1 MALPILNTP
10 SYEVE
15 LPLSKKTITY
25 RPFLV
30 KEEKVLLMA
39 LESQDQKQIM
49 RAMHDIISTCTFG
62 KIDGKD
68 LPVAELEFLFLK
80 LRSKAVGER
89 SHIGLKC
96 TECETSNELDV
107 DLESIEI
114 DVNDLPALKIMLTD
128 QVGVLMKYPSS
139 ELVMKSIDSKKTDT
153 ENTYSIIMSCIDK
166 IFDTENVYDVATQTK
181 QELMDFIESLNK
193 VQFEKIKDFF
203 SGLPKLK
210 KDVDF
215 KCTGCGHH
223 NKVTLEGLES
233 FFG

>member
-10 SYEVE
+10 TYEVE
-15 LPLSKKTITY
+15 LPLSKKTVKY

-68 LPVAELEFLFLK
+68 LPVAELEYLFLK
-80 LRSKAVGER
+80 LRSKAVGEK

-96 TECETSNELDV
+96 THCETSNELDV

-114 DVNDLPALKIMLTD
+114 DTNNLPQLKIMLTD

-139 ELVMKSIDSKKTDT
+139 ESVMKSIDTKKTDT
-153 ENTYSIIMSCIDK
+153 ENTYAIIMSCIDK

-181 QELMDFIESLNK
+181 QELTDFIESLNK

-210 KDVDF
+210 KEVTF
-215 KCTGCGHH
+215 KCTSCGKD
-223 NKVTLEGLES
+223 NDVTLEGLES

>member
-10 SYEVE
+10 TYEVE

-62 KIDGKD
+62 KVDGKD
-68 LPVAELEFLFLK
+68 LPVAELEYLFLK
-80 LRSKAVGER
+80 LRSKAVGEK

-96 TECETSNELDV
+96 TSCKTSNELDI

-114 DVNDLPALKIMLTD
+114 DMSSLPESKIMLTD
-128 QVGVLMKYPSS
+128 QVGVMMKYPNSDV
-139 ELVMKSIDSKKTDT
+139 VMRSIDPKKSDT
-153 ENTYSIIMSCIDK
+153 ENTYAIIMSCIDK
-166 IFDTENVYDVATQTK
+166 IFDADNVYDAASQSK
-181 QELMDFIESLNK
+181 QELTDFIESLNK
-193 VQFEKIKDFF
+193 NQFEKIKDFF

-210 KDVDF
+210 KDISF
-215 KCTGCGHH
+215 KCTSCGTE
-223 NKVTLEGLES
+223 NDVQLEGLES

>member
-15 LPLSKKTITY
+15 LPLSKKTVTY

-49 RAMHDIISTCTFG
+49 RAMHDIVNTCTFG
-62 KIDGKD
+62 KVSGKD
-68 LPVAELEFLFLK
+68 LPVAELEYLFLK
-80 LRSKAVGER
+80 LRSKAVGEK

-96 TECETSNELDV
+96 SNCQTSNELDI
-107 DLESIEI
+107 DLESIAI
-114 DVNDLPALKIMLTD
+114 DVSSLPELKIMLTD
-128 QVGVLMKYPSS
+128 QVGVIMKYPNSDV
-139 ELVMKSIDSKKTDT
+139 VMKSIDPKKTDT
-153 ENTYSIIMSCIDK
+153 ENTYAIIMSCIDK

-181 QELMDFIESLNK
+181 QELTDFVESLNK
-193 VQFEKIKDFF
+193 AQFEKIKDFF

-215 KCTGCGHH
+215 TCTSCGT
-223 NKVTLEGLES
+223 NNQITLEGLES

>member
-10 SYEVE
+10 TFEVE

-49 RAMHDIISTCTFG
+49 RAMHDIIGACTFG
-62 KIDGKD
+62 KVDGKD
-68 LPVAELEFLFLK
+68 LPVAELEYLFLK
-80 LRSKAVGER
+80 LRSKAVGEK

-96 TECETSNELDV
+96 TDCQTSNELDI
-107 DLESIEI
+107 DLESIQI
-114 DVNDLPALKIMLTD
+114 DVSTLPDLKIMLTD
-128 QVGVLMKYPSS
+128 QIGIMMKYPSS
-139 ELVMKSIDSKKTDT
+139 DLVMKSVDPKKTDT
-153 ENTYSIIMSCIDK
+153 ENTYAIIMTCIDK
-166 IFDTENVYDVATQTK
+166 IFDTENVYDVATQSK
-181 QELMDFIESLNK
+181 QELVDFIESLNK
-193 VQFEKIKDFF
+193 AQFEKIKDFF

-210 KDVDF
+210 KDISF
-215 KCTGCGHH
+215 KCTNCGKDNH
-223 NKVTLEGLES
+223 VYLEGLES

>member
-10 SYEVE
+10 TYEVE
-15 LPLSKKTITY
+15 LPLSKKTISY

-49 RAMHDIISTCTFG
+49 RAMHDIVNTCTFG
-62 KIDGKD
+62 KVDGKD
-68 LPVAELEFLFLK
+68 LPVAELEYLFLK
-80 LRSKAVGER
+80 LRSKAVGEK

-96 TECETSNELDV
+96 TNCQTSNELDI

-114 DVNDLPALKIMLTD
+114 DVSALPETKIMLTD
-128 QVGVLMKYPSS
+128 QIGVMMKYPSS
-139 ELVMKSIDSKKTDT
+139 DLVMKSIDPKKSDT
-153 ENTYSIIMSCIDK
+153 ENTYAIIMACIDK

-181 QELMDFIESLNK
+181 QELTDFIESLNK
-193 VQFEKIKDFF
+193 NQFEKIKDFF

-210 KDVDF
+210 KDIDF
-215 KCTGCGHH
+215 TCTSCGT
-223 NKVTLEGLES
+223 NNQLVLEGLES

>member
-10 SYEVE
+10 TYEVE
-15 LPLSKKTITY
+15 LPLSKKTISY

-49 RAMHDIISTCTFG
+49 RAMHDIVSTCTFG

-68 LPVAELEFLFLK
+68 LPVAELEYLFLK
-80 LRSKAVGER
+80 LRSKAVGEK

-96 TECETSNELDV
+96 TDCQTNNELDI

-114 DVNDLPALKIMLTD
+114 DISALPETKIMLTD
-128 QVGVLMKYPSS
+128 QIGVMMKYPSS
-139 ELVMKSIDSKKTDT
+139 DLVMRSIDPKKTDT
-153 ENTYSIIMSCIDK
+153 ENTYAIIIACIDK

-181 QELMDFIESLNK
+181 QELTDFIESLNK
-193 VQFEKIKDFF
+193 NQFEKIKDFF

-210 KDVDF
+210 KDISF
-215 KCTGCGHH
+215 KCTSCGKDNH
-223 NKVTLEGLES
+223 VYLEGLES

>member
-15 LPLSKKTITY
+15 LPLSKKTVTY

-68 LPVAELEFLFLK
+68 LPVAELEYLFLK
-80 LRSKAVGER
+80 LRSKAVGEK

-96 TECETSNELDV
+96 DDCGTSNELDL

-114 DVNDLPALKIMLTD
+114 DTTNLPKLKIMLTD
-128 QVGVLMKYPSS
+128 QIGVMMKYPSS
-139 ELVMKSIDSKKTDT
+139 ELVMKSVDSKKTDT
-153 ENTYSIIMSCIDK
+153 ENTYAIITSCIDK

-181 QELMDFIESLNK
+181 QELTDFIESLNK
-193 VQFEKIKDFF
+193 AQFEKIKDFF

-210 KDVDF
+210 KDVSF
-215 KCTGCGHH
+215 KCTNCGKH
-223 NKVTLEGLES
+223 NEISLEGMES
-233 FFG
+233 FFA